1 MYNRTISVFLLLLY
15 SSLSLAT
22 DHITIEMHD
31 CDAVAIQDHDKIM
44 KSFVDSFE
52 ERDHDGFMCKIDDGM
67 YCTIHFK
74 NGYAVMVLLEKDLKV
89 KIEVISIHDFFPDGL
104 IERLEQSLKPSF
116 LRCRI
121 HWD

>member
-1 MYNRTISVFLLLLY
+1 MRIVSLLLLIF
-15 SSLSLAT
+15 STNCLAT
-22 DHITIEMHD
+22 DHLTIEMHD
-31 CDAVAIQDHDKIM
+31 CDTIALNDYDKIM

-52 ERDHDGFMCKIDDGM
+52 ERDHDGFMCTIDDGM

-74 NGYAVMVLLEKDLKV
+74 NGYAVLVILNKDLKA

-116 LRCRI
+116 FTMSYPLGLK
-121 HWD
+121 